1 MRRGSLAIRG
11 WRPDQKLRPERHAGS
26 ELFHPERTCK
36 LSAKR
41 HARRGDNVRRAISS
55 GAEIDTTS
63 AHMRQGVVFTSN
75 PSLLGLPMPEHH
87 SSTLSPDEGKMSNA
101 ADDHASAAPGR
112 DDDQAPETAVVNK
125 VGSFRHGL
133 YTADQLDGVD
143 PWR

>member
-1 MRRGSLAIRG
+1 MDRCIIL
-11 WRPDQKLRPERHAGS
+11 HY
-26 ELFHPERTCK
+26 
-36 LSAKR
+36 
-41 HARRGDNVRRAISS
+41 VRNTFVYCIALYVCHRL
-55 GAEIDTTS
+55 
-63 AHMRQGVVFTSN
+63 
-75 PSLLGLPMPEHH
+75 SLLGLPMPEHH

-125 VGSFRHGL
+125 VGSFRHAL